1 MAVLY
6 LFICLLY
13 SLLHMKAVTL
23 INRLNNDINQ
33 KLKVTTI
40 LNITHQS
47 KYTQSITY
55 TVLNMMHIN
64 I

>member
-55 TVLNMMHIN
+55 TVLNMMHID

>member
-1 MAVLY
+1 
-6 LFICLLY
+6 
-13 SLLHMKAVTL
+13 MKAVTL

-40 LNITHQS
+40 LNVTHKS

-55 TVLNMMHIN
+55 TVLNMMHID